1 VAPTFGIVLE
11 NVDATA
17 QLGSGRVSVDARAG
31 VQAGGSVGVQ
41 GSIGISDLS
50 ANLDVA
56 LNNAVL
62 RDPELYTTSVSGNI
76 AVNGPLRGGGRITGE
91 LELGETEI
99 RIPSTGV
106 GAGGPIPEITHVN
119 EPEAVRATRIR
130 AGLLRQSMDGTQT
143 LQERRRTALGLD
155 IGIRAAN
162 RIFIRG
168 RGLDAELGGSLRIQG
183 TTVDIIPSGQ
193 FELVRGRLDILGQRL
208 DLDEGSARLQGN
220 FVPIIRLVAA
230 TEAQGVNVF
239 VVVEGAISEPDISFL
254 SQPELP
260 EEEVLA
266 RLLFGRGID
275 EISPLQ
281 AAQLAS
287 AAATL
292 AGRGPG
298 ITERL
303 RQNIGLDDLDLTTSE
318 NGGTAIRAG
327 KYLSENIYTDLTV
340 DSEGDTQLNL
350 NLDVTDSFTVK
361 GGVDNNGDT
370 SLGLF
375 FERDY

>member
-1 VAPTFGIVLE
+1 
-11 NVDATA
+11 
-17 QLGSGRVSVDARAG
+17 
-31 VQAGGSVGVQ
+31 
-41 GSIGISDLS
+41 
-50 ANLDVA
+50 
-56 LNNAVL
+56 
-62 RDPELYTTSVSGNI
+62 
-76 AVNGPLRGGGRITGE
+76 
-91 LELGETEI
+91 
-99 RIPSTGV
+99 
-106 GAGGPIPEITHVN
+106 
-119 EPEAVRATRIR
+119 
-130 AGLLRQSMDGTQT
+130 
-143 LQERRRTALGLD
+143 
-155 IGIRAAN
+155 
-162 RIFIRG
+162 
-168 RGLDAELGGSLRIQG
+168 
-183 TTVDIIPSGQ
+183 
-193 FELVRGRLDILGQRL
+193 
-208 DLDEGSARLQGN
+208 LQGN

-230 TEAQGVNVF
+230 TEAQGVHVF